1 MSETIISIKPTNI
14 MRKDRW
20 PHMKPMGGFTIQT
33 NKQDISI
40 LIDSERSCCEE
51 FGMLTS
57 QDTFDDFIGAEI
69 LSIERVDDALVVYP
83 VLLEFC
89 EYLRARTVFIN
100 INTTA
105 GTLQFTAYN
114 SHNGYY
120 GHDVLVESEQLK
132 VETDI

>member
-1 MSETIISIKPTNI
+1 